1 VTIMLIGYARVSTTE
16 QVLDLQIDALES
28 AGCEKIFSDTI
39 SGVKSDRPGLAQAL
53 EFCREGDTFVVWKL
67 DRLGRSLK
75 HLIETVEDL
84 KNRGIGFKS
93 IQEAIDT
100 STPTGKLYFHVFCA
114 LAEFER
120 DLIRERTLAGLEA
133 ARSRGRKGGRRRVI
147 SERKIQAG
155 VELALDKNRTV
166 GEICET
172 LGINAGSYYRYIYP
186 RLKQQQKQTV

>member
-1 VTIMLIGYARVSTTE
+1 MLVGYARVSTTE
-16 QVLDLQIDALES
+16 QVLDLQTDALVS
-28 AGCEKIFSDTI
+28 AGCKKIFSDTI
-39 SGVKSDRPGLAQAL
+39 SGTKSDRPGLTQAL

-100 STPTGKLYFHVFCA
+100 STSTGKLYFHVFCA

-133 ARSRGRKGGRRRVI
+133 ARTRGRKGGRRRVI
-147 SERKIQAG
+147 SERKIQAA

-172 LGINAGSYYRYIYP
+172 LGINTGSYYRYIYP

>member
-1 VTIMLIGYARVSTTE
+1 MLVAYARVSTTE
-16 QVLDLQIDALES
+16 LVLDLEADALNS

-39 SGVKSDRPGLAQAL
+39 SGTKSDRPGLTQAL

-133 ARSRGRKGGRRRVI
+133 ARVRGRKGGRRRVI

-172 LGINAGSYYRYIYP
+172 LGINAGSYYRYIHP
-186 RLKQQQKQTV
+186 RLKQQQKQTI

>member
-1 VTIMLIGYARVSTTE
+1 MLVGYARVSTTE
-16 QVLDLQIDALES
+16 QVLDLQTDALNS
-28 AGCEKIFSDTI
+28 AGCKKIFSDTI
-39 SGVKSDRPGLAQAL
+39 SGTKSERPGLTQAL

-75 HLIETVEDL
+75 HLIETVENL

-100 STPTGKLYFHVFCA
+100 STSTGKLYFHVFCA

-133 ARSRGRKGGRRRVI
+133 ARTRGRKGGRRRVI

>member
-1 VTIMLIGYARVSTTE
+1 MLVGYARVSTTE
-16 QVLDLQIDALES
+16 QVLDLQTDALLS

-39 SGVKSDRPGLAQAL
+39 SGVKTDRPGLSQAL

-120 DLIRERTLAGLEA
+120 DLIKERTLAGLEA
-133 ARSRGRKGGRRRVI
+133 ARARGRKGGRRRVI
-147 SERKIQAG
+147 SESKIQAG

-166 GEICET
+166 GEICST

-186 RLKQQQKQTV
+186 HLKQQQQTV

>member
-1 VTIMLIGYARVSTTE
+1 MLIGYARVSTTE
-16 QVLDLQIDALES
+16 QVLDLQTDALES

-100 STPTGKLYFHVFCA
+100 STPRESLLHVFCA

-155 VELALDKNRTV
+155 VELALDKNRSV

>member
-1 VTIMLIGYARVSTTE
+1 MLVGYARVSTTE
-16 QVLDLQIDALES
+16 QVLDLQTDALLS
-28 AGCEKIFSDTI
+28 ARCEKIFSDTI
-39 SGVKSDRPGLAQAL
+39 SGTKSDRPGLTQAL

-133 ARSRGRKGGRRRVI
+133 ARTRGRKGGRRRVI

-155 VELALDKNRTV
+155 VELALDKNRSV

-186 RLKQQQKQTV
+186 RLKQQPK